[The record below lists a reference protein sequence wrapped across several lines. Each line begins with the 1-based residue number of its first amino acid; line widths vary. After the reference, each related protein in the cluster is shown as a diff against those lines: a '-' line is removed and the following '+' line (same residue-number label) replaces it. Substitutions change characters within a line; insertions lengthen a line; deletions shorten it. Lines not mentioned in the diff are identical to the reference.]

1 MDADRCIILFIIK
14 PKIPCLFKKYFLQ
27 IVERKDQVQHVL
39 MLSSYAVSIYKKKT
53 LDINPISSKHTC
65 IRVSQCKVVNHHFVI
80 ILLFFQPPSVALL
93 FDAW

>member
-39 MLSSYAVSIYKKKT
+39 MLSSYAVSIHKKKP
-53 LDINPISSKHTC
+53 LIQILFL
-65 IRVSQCKVVNHHFVI
+65 VNIHVY
-80 ILLFFQPPSVALL
+80 AL
-93 FDAW
+93 ASAK